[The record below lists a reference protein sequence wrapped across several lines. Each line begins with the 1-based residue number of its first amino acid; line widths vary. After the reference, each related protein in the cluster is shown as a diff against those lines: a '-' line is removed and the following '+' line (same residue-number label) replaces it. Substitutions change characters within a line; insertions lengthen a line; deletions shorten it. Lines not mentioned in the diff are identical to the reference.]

1 MLRSALL
8 TIVLSTISLL
18 GLAQSPVI
26 KGIVKDKTDQ
36 NPLNGAT
43 VSLLLQADSS
53 LVSRLITDQTG
64 TFQFSPTAPDS
75 FIVTVDMLNYQQYV
89 SFFTIREAAEVKEMG
104 SLQVDRQGKDLASV
118 TVVAKAAAVTQKG
131 DTAQFSAS
139 QYKVNPDATTE
150 DLIKKMPGITVAK
163 DGSVTAQGEQVRK
176 VTIDGKDFFG
186 DDASAAL
193 KNLPS
198 EVVDKIQV
206 FDRLSDQAQQTG
218 VDDGNTVKA
227 INIVTKSGIKNG
239 QFGRIYGGYGTDDR
253 YAAGGNASF
262 FKGDRRISIVGNFN
276 NVNQQNF
283 GSQDLLGLTSSGNNR
298 GGGGGGRG
306 GMGGFGGGNNFSVG
320 QAAGISKTNALGIN
334 FSNKYGEKF
343 NLTGSYFYNQSNNT
357 NNTIEKEETFAS
369 PNNQVRNSTVNNYT
383 TNYNHRINLR
393 MEYKL
398 DSNNSFFF
406 IPSVNLQGNNSN
418 SLSTNNIYFADDN
431 AVNLDDSVSN
441 SSALSESDRK
451 GYNIRNNIMWR
462 HNFAKKGRVFS
473 LGLNTNMS
481 RNTGES
487 ITDAAYRFYDTSAIG
502 YTDSLQNRFTDNL
515 TSTNS
520 YGANIAY
527 VEPVGKKGQ
536 LQFEYNPNIQKSKA
550 DQQTFNYDGSKY
562 SEFDERLSNKFDN
575 VITTHRAGITY
586 RYNESRDAQF
596 SVGLNAQATTL
607 ESERL
612 LPTQSS
618 LKQSFSDLLPNA
630 MYRKKFDAKN
640 SVRLFYR
647 ANVNFPSVNQLQDV
661 YNLSNPLR
669 VSVGNPALEQ
679 SNTHFLGGGYTYTNT
694 KKSTSLFLNF
704 FAQTASDYITNATYI
719 ASADSVLDN
728 GIELKKGSQL
738 TKPVNVDGYRS
749 LRGFL
754 TYSMPAKFIKS
765 TLNLSA
771 GVNYSKLPGMVNNIE
786 LNTDNVG
793 YNAGIVLASNISEY
807 VDFNINYNAN
817 FNRATNSTLNR
828 VSGNIEESLNKYV
841 NQSAGIAMNLLSKNG
856 WFIQND
862 VTNQSYSGL
871 GDEFDQSYWLWNAAI
886 GKKFLKNKAGEL
898 KLSVFDLLKQNQAI
912 TRTVTS
918 DGILD
923 SQSQV
928 LQQYFMLTFTYSLK
942 NFGTPKKAAGN
953 SEEGQRRQGP
963 GMGGPAGPG
972 GPGF

>member
-8 TIVLSTISLL
+8 TLVLSAISLL
-18 GLAQSPVI
+18 GLAQTPVI
-26 KGIVKDKTDQ
+26 KGIVADKTDQ
-36 NPLNGAT
+36 SLLNGAT
-43 VSLLLQADSS
+43 VSLLLQKDSS
-53 LVSRLITDQTG
+53 LISRVITDQTG
-64 TFQFSPTAPDS
+64 TFQFNPSAPDS
-75 FIVTVDMLNYQQYV
+75 FIVTIDLLNYQQYV
-89 SFFTIREAAEVKEMG
+89 SFFTIRDMAAVKDMG
-104 SLQVDRQGKDLASV
+104 TLQVDRQGKDLASV

-139 QYKVNPDATTE
+139 QYKVNPDASTE

-218 VDDGNTVKA
+218 VDDGNSVKA
-227 INIVTKSGIKNG
+227 INIVTKAGIKNG
-239 QFGRIYGGYGTDDR
+239 QFGRLYAGYGTDNR

-283 GSQDLLGLTSSGNNR
+283 GSQDLLGLTSSGNRGGGNNR
-298 GGGGGGRG
+298 GGGMGG
-306 GMGGFGGGNNFSVG
+306 GGFGGGNNFSVG
-320 QAAGISKTNALGIN
+320 QSAGISKTNALGIN
-334 FSNKYGEKF
+334 FSNKYGDKL
-343 NLTGSYFYNQSNNT
+343 NVSGSYFFNQSNN
-357 NNTIEKEETFAS
+357 NNSTIEKQETFS
-369 PNNQVRNSTVNNYT
+369 DSVNLFSNSIGDAFSK
-383 TNYNHRINLR
+383 NYNHRVNLR

-398 DSNNSFFF
+398 DSNNSFFY
-406 IPSVNLQGNNSN
+406 IPSVNFQGNNSN
-418 SLSTNNIYFADDN
+418 SFQHIENYYATG
-431 AVNLDDSVSN
+431 DSISN
-441 SSALSESDRK
+441 SNILSDADRK
-451 GYNIRNNIMWR
+451 GYNIRNNFMWR
-462 HNFAKKGRVFS
+462 HNFAKRGRVLS
-473 LGLNTNMS
+473 IGLNNNLS

-487 ITDAAYRFYDTSAIG
+487 ITDADYRFYDNTPLG
-502 YTDSLQNRFTDNL
+502 YTDSTQNRFTDNL
-515 TSTNS
+515 TTTNS
-520 YGANIAY
+520 YGANLAY
-527 VEPVGKKGQ
+527 VEPIGKKGQ

-550 DQQTFNYDGSKY
+550 DQQTFNFDGSKY

-575 VITTHRAGITY
+575 TITTHRAGITY
-586 RYNESRDAQF
+586 RYNESRDAQY
-596 SVGLNAQATTL
+596 SIGLNAQATKL

-612 LPTQSS
+612 LPTQTS
-618 LKQSFSDLLPNA
+618 LKQSFADLLPNA
-630 MYRKKFDAKN
+630 MFRKKFDAKN

-647 ANVNFPSVNQLQDV
+647 ANVNFPSVTQLQDV

-694 KKSTSLFLNF
+694 KKSTSLFVNF
-704 FAQTASDYITNATYI
+704 FGQTASDYITNATYI
-719 ASADSVLDN
+719 ASADSVLTN

-749 LRGFL
+749 LRGFV

-765 TLNLSA
+765 TVNLSG
-771 GVNYSKLPGMVNNIE
+771 GVNYSKLPGLVNNIKIE
-786 LNTDNVG
+786 TDNVG
-793 YNAGIVLASNISEY
+793 YNAGIVIASNISEY

-817 FNRATNSTLNR
+817 FNRATNSSLNR
-828 VSGNIEESLNKYV
+828 LTGDIEESLNKYV
-841 NQSAGIAMNLLSKNG
+841 NQAAGLTLNLLSKKG
-856 WFIQND
+856 WFVQND
-862 VTNQSYSGL
+862 ITNQTYSGL

-886 GKKFLKNKAGEL
+886 GKKFLKNRVGEL

-918 DGILD
+918 EGILD

-942 NFGTPKKAAGN
+942 NFGAPKKAASGN
-953 SEEGQRRQGP
+953 SEERRFGP
-963 GMGGPAGPG
+963 GGGGPG